1 MFQQIIIVVS
11 VIIGLFILYY
21 VGRSVIASVSPE
33 IDERIELHFILKDI
47 KRYFGFLFEKG
58 YKIREAHY
66 FAHPNGS
73 WQVDIESKECVVSI
87 VQDRSEILAYFS
99 PSFGS
104 IPSNDKVSIEAL
116 IYFLSEGKN
125 IVKSYKGNLVWG
137 KRKQFERLA
146 GLLRTYIDQIAPHFK
161 NTYYEYKDKLKEAER
176 QYFNI
181 RVTEIVRQKTE

>member
-11 VIIGLFILYY
+11 TIFGLFISYF
-21 VGRSVIASVSPE
+21 VGRYVIASVSPE
-33 IDERIELHFILKDI
+33 TDERIELHFILKDI
-47 KRYFGFLFEKG
+47 NRYFGFLFEKG

-66 FAHPNGS
+66 STHSNGN
-73 WQVDIESKECVVSI
+73 WHVDIESKECVVSI

-99 PSFGS
+99 PTFGS
-104 IPSNDKVSIEAL
+104 IPSNDKVSIEAM

-125 IVKSYKGNLVWG
+125 IVESYQGNLAWS

-146 GLLRTYIDQIAPHFK
+146 GLLRTYIDQIAPYFRS
-161 NTYYEYKDKLKEAER
+161 TYDEHKAKLKEGER

-181 RVTEIVRQKTE
+181 RVAQIARQKAR